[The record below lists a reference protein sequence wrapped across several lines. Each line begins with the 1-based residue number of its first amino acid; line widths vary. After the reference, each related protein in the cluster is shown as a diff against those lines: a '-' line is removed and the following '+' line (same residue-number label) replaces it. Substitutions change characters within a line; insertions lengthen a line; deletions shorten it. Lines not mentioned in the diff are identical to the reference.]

1 MIGTL
6 LPHKK
11 GIQTCLLP
19 MGTTFRWVRFD
30 NTYKAQGWTSLPP
43 IIPRWKELLRRRHTL
58 SAQLNWSHN
67 NLTTGSFTYLQQQK
81 ISAWPKPRHIEMCAV
96 YINTIHL
103 ATSFWPQH
111 LRQFFVALAVFAER
125 TELGGIF
132 SVHLDCEKDN
142 NNKRQRDKN
151 TTLQGKQSYIIL

>member
-1 MIGTL
+1 MKGTL
-6 LPHKK
+6 TPETH
-11 GIQTCLLP
+11 P
-19 MGTTFRWVRFD
+19 
-30 NTYKAQGWTSLPP
+30 
-43 IIPRWKELLRRRHTL
+43 L
-58 SAQLNWSHN
+58 SATQLIS
-67 NLTTGSFTYLQQQK
+67 QQLDYRK
-81 ISAWPKPRHIEMCAV
+81 FHISAATKDLGLTKTKAYRNVCSI